1 MSHWFYRFDIIL
13 TLSSCLIIIY
23 YRSKNPFRCLKDHG
37 FYTAKL
43 VGAKYDLKIR
53 GVEGITTVLRRLST
67 TTLGEKDWNDILGK
81 AWLQVNQCLT
91 DRGNEN
97 VRIKAAEATVQMLKL
112 QGHGSL
118 WNDIRLGL
126 QQALA
131 DERSP
136 MVRQALGTDFG
147 RFIREG

>member
-1 MSHWFYRFDIIL
+1 M
-13 TLSSCLIIIY
+13 
-23 YRSKNPFRCLKDHG
+23 
-37 FYTAKL
+37 
-43 VGAKYDLKIR
+43 R

-67 TTLGEKDWNDILGK
+67 TTLGEKDWNEILGK
-81 AWLQVNQCLT
+81 AWPQVNQCLT
-91 DRGNEN
+91 DRSNEN

-136 MVRQALGTDFG
+136 MVRQALGTDFE